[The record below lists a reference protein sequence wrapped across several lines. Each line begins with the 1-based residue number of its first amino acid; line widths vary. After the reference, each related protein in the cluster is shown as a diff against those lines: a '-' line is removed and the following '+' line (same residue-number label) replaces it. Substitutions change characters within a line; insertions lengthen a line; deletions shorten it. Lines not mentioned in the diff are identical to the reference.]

1 MSVQCNQQDM
11 VLTLNFDMPFHGRI
25 YSRNNPNQC
34 YVMGNGQTQMQYI
47 ISLGTRCGTTTEGP
61 GKYVNEVMVQQHP
74 VIMTDTDRNIRV
86 VCSFEA
92 SDKTVTLAS
101 TLARN
106 SIAGPF
112 GGASGLDVT

>member
-1 MSVQCNQQDM
+1 
-11 VLTLNFDMPFHGRI
+11 
-25 YSRNNPNQC
+25 
-34 YVMGNGQTQMQYI
+34 MGNGQTQMQYI